1 MKNVYLLLITF
12 LFTFG
17 VLCIKAQTSDQ
28 VSDSLLKV
36 WNDKQKG
43 DEHRLDALG
52 NYIWDVHLF
61 DNSDSAF
68 FYIELFVEK
77 AEEINSTKQ
86 IIKGYNLMGIA
97 YDFRGNIAKAID
109 YYTRSLTLSEEIKDN
124 VGIAMASNNIG
135 LIYAQQENFE
145 EAIAYYEKS
154 AALKKEIKDSTGL
167 VKSYNNIGLSY
178 VGLNEYDLALDYY
191 QKGLSLSEK
200 INKPSEIAM
209 VLHNLGIL
217 YYLKKDFQKAKAF
230 LLRALDY
237 EELLNSKYGISIAL
251 VNLSLV
257 YNEEGDFEKAIQL
270 GEKGLALA
278 KEVEGIEEIRNGA
291 KALWDIY
298 KKQSRFKE
306 ALTMHELYVTV
317 RDSILREDNK
327 REILQAEF
335 QYKFDKEQALKTA
348 EHDAELEKQELL
360 AAADKKRQNVIIYS
374 TSGGLILVIIFSL
387 LIYNRFKDTQ
397 KKNKIIQHQK
407 EVVEGKNREITD
419 SINYAKRIQNAILP
433 PPKLVK
439 EYIPDSFILYKPKD
453 VVAGDFYWMEQK
465 DDKILFAAADCT
477 GHGVPGAM
485 VSVICNNGLNRS
497 VREYNLI
504 DPGKILDKT
513 RDVVISEFEK
523 SEEEVKDGMDISLCA
538 LDFNN
543 QILHWAG
550 ANNPLWIIRNGEIV
564 ETKSNKQPIG
574 VVDNPQ
580 PFTTHKIE
588 LQKGDV
594 IYVFTDGFQDQF
606 GGEYGKKFK
615 PTNFKNL
622 LLSICSEPMAKQ
634 LEIIDKTFEN
644 WKGELEQLD
653 DVCVIGV
660 RL

>member
-17 VLCIKAQTSDQ
+17 VLCTKAQTSDQ

-335 QYKFDKEQALKTA
+335 QYKFDKEQALKKA

-360 AAADKKRQNVIIYS
+360 AASDKKRQNVIIYS

-550 ANNPLWIIRNGEIV
+550 ANNPLWIIRNGEIL
-564 ETKSNKQPIG
+564 ETKSDKQPIG